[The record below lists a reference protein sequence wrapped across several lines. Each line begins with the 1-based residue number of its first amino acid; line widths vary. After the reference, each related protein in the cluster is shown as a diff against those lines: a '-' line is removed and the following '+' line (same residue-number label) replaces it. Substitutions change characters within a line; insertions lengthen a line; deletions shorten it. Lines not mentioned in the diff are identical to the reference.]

1 MNDFDNP
8 LNSFAVI
15 SFNNDDLKNV
25 RFEYLNIGKERR
37 VLTSNPRT
45 VVEDVD
51 NDYENNNLLFL
62 GSHKNNEERIKYYNY
77 WVLNNG
83 EEFIVSAVLTTED
96 PMNIENMFSGP
107 FLTEFSAKKFIE
119 EMKAY
124 LNTEDGI

>member
-25 RFEYLNIGKERR
+25 RFEYLNIGKNRR

-62 GSHKNNEERIKYYNY
+62 SSHGNDEQVKYYNY

-83 EEFIVSAVLTTED
+83 EEFIVSAVLATED
-96 PMNIENMFSGP
+96 PMNIQNMFSGP